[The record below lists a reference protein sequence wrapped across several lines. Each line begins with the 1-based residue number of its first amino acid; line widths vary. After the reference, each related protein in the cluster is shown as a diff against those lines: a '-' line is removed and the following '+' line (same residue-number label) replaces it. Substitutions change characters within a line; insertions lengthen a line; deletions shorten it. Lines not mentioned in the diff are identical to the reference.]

1 MFSEIFQS
9 VNGINY
15 YGLISTGIF
24 VVFFTAV
31 AIHAFAMKKEELSD
45 FSRMP
50 FEDETKDSNEV

>member
-15 YGLISTGIF
+15 YGLISTIIF
-24 VVFFTAV
+24 FVFFTAV
-31 AIHAFAMKKEELSD
+31 ALHAFSMKKEELSD
-45 FSRMP
+45 FSHMP

>member
-15 YGLISTGIF
+15 YGLISTVIF
-24 VVFFTAV
+24 FVFFAAV
-31 AIHAFAMKKEELSD
+31 ALHAFSMKNEELSD

-50 FEDETKDSNEV
+50 FEDDTKDSNDV